1 MQDYRLNVYNLPHE
15 VDERELEGSAVAV
28 IDVLRATSTICQ
40 ALASGAREVVP
51 FVEID
56 DAIAAAN
63 RAGRENVVLG
73 GERKGLRI
81 EGFDLGN
88 SPAEYTASTI
98 QGRPVYITTTNG
110 TRALQHARLAKDVVA
125 ASLLNLSA
133 VVGSLKDE
141 AQINILCAGTDGSET
156 SEDVLLAGAIVHKLV
171 NGKPNHW
178 STNESAN
185 AARSEWQKIEAA
197 SQATG
202 KTLHELVTSSLN
214 ISLGGQNCIEA
225 GNGDDNPY
233 CAQVDLLRVVPRL
246 NLREWKITL
255 T

>member
-1 MQDYRLNVYNLPHE
+1 MQDFRLNVFNLPRE
-15 VDERELEGSAVAV
+15 VEERELQGSSVAV

-40 ALASGAREVVP
+40 ALASGASEVVP

-56 DAIAAAN
+56 EAIAAAK

-73 GERKGLRI
+73 GERKGLPI

-88 SPAEYTASTI
+88 SPAEYTASAI
-98 QGRPVYITTTNG
+98 QGRPVFITTTNG
-110 TRALQHARLAKDVVA
+110 TRALQHARLARSAVA

-133 VVGSLKDE
+133 VVASLKDE
-141 AQINILCAGTDGSET
+141 PQINILCAGTNGSET
-156 SEDVLLAGAIVHKLV
+156 SEDILLAGAIVHKLTS
-171 NGKPNHW
+171 GKPSHW
-178 STNESAN
+178 TTNKNAN

-197 SQATG
+197 SQETG
-202 KTLHELVTSSLN
+202 KTLHQLVTSSLN
-214 ISLGGQNCIEA
+214 SSLGGQNCMEA
-225 GNGDDNPY
+225 GNGGDNPY